1 MSLEET
7 KIDQKVMIGGT
18 GDGRIKTQLMET
30 PSGQPDVVV
39 ALIPTALGVLVRFVD
54 TFLTILV
61 SLVSA
66 GMTTSVIPAH
76 DFLDLAGKC
85 ASLSIAGA
93 GFGMLKDLVVIAGR
107 LKKRFPLLDV

>member
-1 MSLEET
+1 VADEN
-7 KIDQKVMIGGT
+7 DQKVMIGGT
-18 GDGRIKTQLMET
+18 GDGRIKQQVMET
-30 PSGQPDVVV
+30 PLGQPDVVV
-39 ALIPTALGVLVRFVD
+39 NLIPTALAVLIRALE

-66 GMTTSVIPAH
+66 GMTTSVIPAT

-107 LKKRFPLLDV
+107 LRKRFPLLDV